1 MEEEASRLRRQQEY
15 DQFMRENPD
24 FLENATFS
32 LEDKQEKSAVRDPSK
47 LTANQ
52 KKRAKKKA
60 KKQKEKEKSNNSNA

>member
-1 MEEEASRLRRQQEY
+1 
-15 DQFMRENPD
+15 MRENPD